1 MLSCV
6 PAFGKSEMLNLLH
19 GEEVGYWYT
28 CIVNQSLFD
37 KLYVI
42 ITFMSHNF
50 AVDILWF
57 LKFHNP
63 PDSV

>member
-1 MLSCV
+1 MMLSCV
-6 PAFGKSEMLNLLH
+6 TAFGKSEMLNLLH

-50 AVDILWF
+50 ALDIL
-57 LKFHNP
+57 
-63 PDSV
+63 

>member
-1 MLSCV
+1 MLNNNKVIMLSCV
-6 PAFGKSEMLNLLH
+6 TAFGKSEMLNLLH

-50 AVDILWF
+50 ALTFYDF
-57 LKFHNP
+57 
-63 PDSV
+63 

>member
-6 PAFGKSEMLNLLH
+6 TAFGKSEMLNLLH

-50 AVDILWF
+50 ALTLYDF
-57 LKFHNP
+57 
-63 PDSV
+63 

>member
-6 PAFGKSEMLNLLH
+6 PAFVKPEMLNLLH

-42 ITFMSHNF
+42 IIFMSHNF
-50 AVDILWF
+50 ALTLYDF
-57 LKFHNP
+57 
-63 PDSV
+63 